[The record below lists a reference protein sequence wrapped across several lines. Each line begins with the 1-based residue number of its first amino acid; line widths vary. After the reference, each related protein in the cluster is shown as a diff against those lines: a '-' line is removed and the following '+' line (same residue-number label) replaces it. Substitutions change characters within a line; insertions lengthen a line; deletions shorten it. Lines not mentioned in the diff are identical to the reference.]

1 MKIQS
6 SEQGVVL
13 VITLIMLSVVTV
25 MAVLFLSVSRRER
38 ASVTVTTDHITA
50 KAMTESGFAH
60 AQANIVSRMLTTSNK
75 FNYDFTVSTNFLNIN
90 KDGLDVFNPNLD
102 NFENFNSTNVGYR
115 YAYNGRPLNEK
126 HQAINIGNLQF
137 DPRPPVYIQTN
148 SNPRYPL
155 DFRFFLNFNRN
166 IEEYQR
172 DGQVHRV
179 PYFDRSGLL
188 YERGNNR
195 APLKVPNNKQ
205 ARLKT
210 HMVGDPQWI
219 GVLEYPNQPHSP
231 TNRFIGRFAYLILP
245 EGKSLDLNAIHNH
258 TQNSHKIDFL
268 RNQGVGPWEM
278 NLAAFL
284 SDLNFNQWSN
294 YIYISPTN
302 VTSSQMLNNSPFND
316 AYSLLRY
323 RMNYLNDL
331 PDLRNTLDN
340 LRISV
345 NVPDFQDDNIDFFAD
360 GPYLNKQSWL
370 TNEFGLEQDNL
381 NKKYWGGDL
390 WRAYYDMQELFDPS
404 KVSTEF
410 VWRLNQTGI
419 RQFGNYST
427 YDSYTFYRLLSQLGV
442 GSEADEQAETM
453 MLASSDGK
461 AQESK
466 VRKLNLNY
474 KFDQGSEQT
483 KIKEWEPRELFLNLA
498 DRLLQASV
506 DSNPPDSQ
514 YTNRL
519 GQLERIY
526 GKDHYTIGGTYQRNQ
541 DFANAAN
548 FSITNFG
555 IQIWPRVHPSQPQY
569 SAGIHQRL
577 QQAANIADIVTTN
590 HQRPRELA
598 HFATNTNGPMQK
610 FPLVFRPQFDV
621 RYAND
626 HLDTRVYIT
635 NFVEVTTDALSQ
647 LREDWRDLNVT
658 GDPDN
663 LNPDDNV
670 WGIPWVIAAKKG
682 LPNFNEFG
690 VLTAV
695 ELTRKLE
702 INKGRRNAPR
712 SFWRTN
718 QMLSLSVSNLF
729 GVELWNSYT
738 RAYPRSLNVRVDVQS
753 DFLMTNQFGTLLV
766 SNRYSSYPFLGAHPI
781 RSVPPN
787 QWRGEEF
794 QLPIFNNR
802 TMLQVTNRGGI
813 SPVPS
818 AIYTHRGRGRLIP
831 ISWQN
836 SSATNVLFP
845 DNGFPVHRIGLAMT
859 NRVRCLMTDPVTKR
873 VVDFVNLDFV
883 SGLDVQDLLN
893 KEPSGY
899 WIANRLGDT
908 NAPTEGVMKQLLV
921 SLGVEGESDWNSYV
935 GRGAGR
941 DREKAIDLFRAFLG
955 FRPFRLSHNDL
966 VDAYNHLRDPRKS
979 FRRQVPFSPSIRLM
993 KYETLQANDPLVHYT
1008 FEDLK
1013 DNQQLVSRVMMLKP
1027 GQKADNLH
1035 NLGSPGEPGRK
1046 NQRYRPWPSTLAEA
1060 ANQYNIAHKDPLIRR
1075 SDDWQFPTNKFPNI
1089 GWLGRVHRGTPWQTI
1104 YLKGYVGSYEGG
1116 QGGNERLRLLT
1127 VQDLPDPNPTLPMP
1141 YDGRSYSFQTL
1152 AVDVDPLTDE
1162 VVDTL
1167 ALDSAVDGNKQ
1178 NILNLAR
1185 TNWFRWAGSSGTHPT
1200 NDWKILELFTTS
1212 LNDNASKG
1220 LLSVNQ
1226 AGLAAWSAVFSGVTV
1241 QTNMPLDSILM
1252 RDIRMPKG
1260 LKPAV
1265 YNALVIEP
1273 AGRAGMPGYD
1283 LANPDSDN
1291 WQLAQ
1296 IVNGANGINATR
1308 SRFPG
1313 GRFRY
1318 LGDVLATPALTVQ
1331 SPFLDWTNSTVYR
1344 LGLDDFAVERIPQQ
1358 VLSLLKADEPRVTIY
1373 SYGQS
1378 LRPAEGSLRTD
1389 PDPIRLL
1396 NLCTNYQITGEFAA
1410 KRVVRFDGSL
1420 TNLNAVVESE
1430 IIIPAD

>member
-6 SEQGVVL
+6 SKQGVVL

-60 AQANIVSRMLTTSNK
+60 AQANIVSRMLTASNK
-75 FNYDFTVSTNFLNIN
+75 FNYDFAVSTNFLNRN
-90 KDGLDVFNPNLD
+90 QDGLDLFTTDFDDFESFNP
-102 NFENFNSTNVGYR
+102 ENVGYH
-115 YAYNGRPLNEK
+115 YDYNEQALNEK

-148 SNPRYPL
+148 SNSKYPL

-166 IEEYQR
+166 IMEFSR
-172 DGQVHRV
+172 DGQVHQIPR
-179 PYFDRSGLL
+179 FDHSGLL
-188 YERGNNR
+188 PERGDNR
-195 APLKVPNNKQ
+195 APLKAPNNQ
-205 ARLKT
+205 AQLKT

-219 GVLEYPNQPHSP
+219 GVLEYPNHPHSP

-245 EGKSLDLNAIHNH
+245 EGKSLDLNALHNH
-258 TQNSHKIDFL
+258 TKNSIEREDFL
-268 RNQGVGPWEM
+268 RNQGIGPWEM

-284 SDLNFNQWSN
+284 SDLNFNEWGKNGGYN
-294 YIYISPTN
+294 YMEPTMEGEN
-302 VTSSQMLNNSPFND
+302 QGKSFLD
-316 AYSLLRY
+316 AFSLLRY
-323 RMNYLNDL
+323 RMNYPDDL
-331 PDLRNTLDN
+331 PNLENTLEN
-340 LRISV
+340 LGIDT
-345 NVPDFQDDNIDFFAD
+345 NVSDFQNGFQNDNVDFFAD
-360 GPYLNKQSWL
+360 GPYLNQRSWL
-370 TNEFGLEQDNL
+370 TNELGTKQQDTL
-381 NKKYWGGDL
+381 SKVYWGGDL
-390 WRAYYDMQELFDPS
+390 RRAYYDVQELFAENRPYD
-404 KVSTEF
+404 EF
-410 VWRLNQTGI
+410 VERLRQTGTW
-419 RQFGNYST
+419 QFGNYST

-442 GSEADEQAETM
+442 DSEAGEQAEM
-453 MLASSDGK
+453 MTLASSDGK
-461 AQESK
+461 VQENE

-474 KFDQGSEQT
+474 KFEYDRESGKT

-506 DSNPPDSQ
+506 SINPSDSQ
-514 YTNRL
+514 YTNHW

-526 GKDHYTIGGTYQRNQ
+526 GKDHFTIGDTYQTNQ
-541 DFANAAN
+541 NFANPVN
-548 FSITNFG
+548 FSITNIG
-555 IQIWPRVHPSQPQY
+555 IQVWPRVHPSRPQY

-577 QQAANIADIVTTN
+577 QQAANIADIVATTG
-590 HQRPRELA
+590 
-598 HFATNTNGPMQK
+598 TNSPMQK
-610 FPLVFRPQFDV
+610 SPLVFRPQFASFASGA
-621 RYAND
+621 RI
-626 HLDTRVYIT
+626 YIT
-635 NFVEVTTDALSQ
+635 NFVEVTNNALYQ
-647 LREDWRDLNVT
+647 IGNKLWRDLNILT
-658 GDPDN
+658 DRDKLG
-663 LNPDDNV
+663 PDDNV

-702 INKGRRNAPR
+702 INKGGINAHR

-738 RAYPRSLNVRVDVQS
+738 QAYLGSIDMRADVQS
-753 DFLMTNQFGTLLV
+753 DFLMTNQFGTILV
-766 SNRYSSYPFLGAHPI
+766 SNRYSNPNPFRNNNPMANI
-781 RSVPPN
+781 SSN
-787 QWRGEEF
+787 QWEGEEF
-794 QLPIFNNR
+794 QLPIFINR
-802 TMLQVTNRGGI
+802 TMLQVSNRWGT

-818 AIYTHRGRGRLIP
+818 AIYAHHGPGRLIP
-831 ISWQN
+831 ISRQYSN
-836 SSATNVLFP
+836 ATNVLFP
-845 DNGFPVHRIGLAMT
+845 DNGFPVHRIGLALT
-859 NRVRCLMTDPVTKR
+859 NRVRCLMIDPNTMR
-873 VVDFVNLDFV
+873 VVDFVNLDFA
-883 SGLDVQDLLN
+883 SGLDIQDLLN

-899 WIANRLGDT
+899 WITNRLGHT
-908 NAPTEGVMKQLLV
+908 NAPTEGVMKQMLV
-921 SLGVEGESDWNSYV
+921 SLGEEGESDWNSYV

-941 DREKAIDLFRAFLG
+941 DREEAIDLFRAFLG
-955 FRPFRLSHNDL
+955 FRPLYLSFNQL
-966 VDAYNHLRDPRKS
+966 ADAYNRLRDPRKS
-979 FRRQVPFSPSIRLM
+979 FRRQVPFSPSVRLV

-1013 DNQQLVSRVMMLKP
+1013 DNQQLASRVRVLKP
-1027 GQKADNLH
+1027 GQKADDLH
-1035 NLGSPGEPGRK
+1035 NLGSPGDPGRK

-1075 SDDWQFPTNKFPNI
+1075 SDDWQFPANKFPNI

-1104 YLKGYVGSYEGG
+1104 YLKGYVGSYERG
-1116 QGGNERLRLLT
+1116 QGGDERLRLLT

-1141 YDGRSYSFQTL
+1141 YDGRSYPFQTL
-1152 AVDVDPLTDE
+1152 AVEDPSIDN
-1162 VVDTL
+1162 VVDALT
-1167 ALDSAVDGNKQ
+1167 LDSAAAGNKQ

-1185 TNWFRWAGSSGTHPT
+1185 TNWFMWSGSSGTHPT
-1200 NDWKILELFTTS
+1200 NDWRILELFTTA

-1241 QTNMPLDSILM
+1241 QTNMHPNRVQM
-1252 RDIRMPKG
+1252 RDIQTPE
-1260 LKPAV
+1260 PAE
-1265 YNALVIEP
+1265 YGYLTIEP

-1283 LANPDSDN
+1283 LANPDSLDN

-1313 GRFRY
+1313 GRFRH
-1318 LGDVLATPALTVQ
+1318 LGDVLATPVLTVQ
-1331 SPFLDWTNSTVYR
+1331 SPFLNWTNSAVYR

-1378 LRPAEGSLRTD
+1378 LSPAEGSLRTD

-1410 KRVVRFDGSL
+1410 KRVIRFDGTL

-1430 IIIPAD
+1430 IVIPVD

>member
-1 MKIQS
+1 M
-6 SEQGVVL
+6 
-13 VITLIMLSVVTV
+13 ITLIMLSVVTV
-25 MAVLFLSVSRRER
+25 MAVLFLGVSRRER

-75 FNYDFTVSTNFLNIN
+75 LNYDFAVSTNFLNIN
-90 KDGLDVFNPNLD
+90 KNGLDVFNPNLD
-102 NFENFNSTNVGYR
+102 DFENFNPENVGYR
-115 YAYNGRPLNEK
+115 YNNGHPLDERD
-126 HQAINIGNLQF
+126 QAINIGNLQF

-148 SNPRYPL
+148 SNSKYPL

-166 IEEYQR
+166 IEEYRQN
-172 DGQVHRV
+172 GQVHRI
-179 PYFDRSGLL
+179 PRFDRSGLFP
-188 YERGNNR
+188 EQGDNR
-195 APLKVPNNKQ
+195 ALLKAPNNKQ

-258 TQNSHKIDFL
+258 TQNSNKIDFL

-284 SDLNFNQWSN
+284 SDLNFNKWGEDRGYN
-294 YIYISPTN
+294 YVEPGMGVKN
-302 VTSSQMLNNSPFND
+302 VRNKGRSFDD
-316 AYSLLRY
+316 AFSLLRH
-323 RMNYLNDL
+323 RMNGASPSSLVD
-331 PDLRNTLDN
+331 TLSSLGIDTN
-340 LRISV
+340 S
-345 NVPDFQDDNIDFFAD
+345 PPFQNSLEDDNVDFFAD
-360 GPYLNKQSWL
+360 GPYLKEQSWL
-370 TNEFGLEQDNL
+370 ATDEDKLY
-381 NKKYWGGDL
+381 KTYWGGDL
-390 WRAYYDMQELFDPS
+390 RRAYYDVQELFVRNHPDDQ
-404 KVSTEF
+404 F
-410 VWRLNQTGI
+410 VNRLRQTGTWGA
-419 RQFGNYST
+419 GNYST

-442 GSEADEQAETM
+442 DSEADEQAETM
-453 MLASSDGK
+453 MLTSSNGK
-461 AQESK
+461 AQEGK
-466 VRKLNLNY
+466 VPKLNLNY
-474 KFDQGSEQT
+474 KFEYDPESRQT

-514 YTNRL
+514 YTNHL

-541 DFANAAN
+541 DFTNSAN

-555 IQIWPRVHPSQPQY
+555 IQIWPRAHPNQPQY

-577 QQAANIADIVTTN
+577 QQAANIADVVT
-590 HQRPRELA
+590 HQNQFRPSAR
-598 HFATNTNGPMQK
+598 FATTESNK

-621 RYAND
+621 RDTINPR
-626 HLDTRVYIT
+626 DTRIYIT
-635 NFVEVTTDALSQ
+635 NFVEVTTDALPQ
-647 LREDWRDLNVT
+647 LNKDWWDLNIPT
-658 GDPDN
+658 NHHELSRD
-663 LNPDDNV
+663 PDDNV

-702 INKGRRNAPR
+702 INKGSQNAPR

-729 GVELWNSYT
+729 GVELWNSYAQ
-738 RAYPRSLNVRVDVQS
+738 AYQGSLDVRVDVQS
-753 DFLMTNQFGTLLV
+753 DFLMTNQFETLLV
-766 SNRYSSYPFLGAHPI
+766 SNRYNNPFYPFPGTQPI
-781 RSVPPN
+781 LSIRPSKR
-787 QWRGEEF
+787 WAGEEF
-794 QLPIFNNR
+794 QLPIFTNR
-802 TMLQVTNRGGI
+802 TMLQVANRGVMI
-813 SPVPS
+813 PVPS
-818 AIYTHRGRGRLIP
+818 AIYDRRGLGRLIP

-836 SSATNVLFP
+836 SNATNVLFP
-845 DNGFPVHRIGLAMT
+845 DNDFPVPRLGLAMT

-883 SGLDVQDLLN
+883 SGLDVQDLLD

-899 WIANRLGDT
+899 WIANRLGHT
-908 NAPTEGVMKQLLV
+908 NAPTKGVMKQILV
-921 SLGVEGESDWNSYV
+921 SLGEVEESDWNSYV

-941 DREKAIDLFRAFLG
+941 DREEAIDLFRAFLG
-955 FRPFRLSHNDL
+955 FRPLYLSFNEL
-966 VDAYNHLRDPRKS
+966 ADAYNRLRDPSKS

-1013 DNQQLVSRVMMLKP
+1013 DNQQLVSRLRILKP
-1027 GQKADNLH
+1027 GQRADDLH
-1035 NLGSPGEPGRK
+1035 NLGSLGEPGRK

-1060 ANQYNIAHKDPLIRR
+1060 ANQYDIAHKDPLIRR

-1116 QGGNERLRLLT
+1116 QGGDNKLRLLT
-1127 VQDLPDPNPTLPMP
+1127 VEDLPDPNPTLPMP
-1141 YDGRSYSFQTL
+1141 YDGRSYPFQTL
-1152 AVDVDPLTDE
+1152 AVDPSIDNVGDALT
-1162 VVDTL
+1162 
-1167 ALDSAVDGNKQ
+1167 LDSATAGNKQ

-1185 TNWFRWAGSSGTHPT
+1185 TNWFKWSGSSGTHPT
-1200 NDWKILELFTTS
+1200 NDWKILEFFTTS

-1241 QTNMPLDSILM
+1241 QTNMPLDLVQI
-1252 RDIRMPKG
+1252 RDIQTPKG
-1260 LKPAV
+1260 LKPAK
-1265 YNALVIEP
+1265 YTALTIEP

-1313 GRFRY
+1313 GRFRH

-1331 SPFLDWTNSTVYR
+1331 SPFLDWTDSTVYQ

-1389 PDPIRLL
+1389 PNPIRLL

-1430 IIIPAD
+1430 IVIPAD

>member
-25 MAVLFLSVSRRER
+25 MAVLFLGVSRRER
-38 ASVTVTTDHITA
+38 ASVSVTTDHITA

-60 AQANIVSRMLTTSNK
+60 AQANIVSRMLTASNK
-75 FNYDFTVSTNFLNIN
+75 LNYDFAVSTNFLNIN
-90 KDGLDVFNPNLD
+90 KDGLDVFDPNLD
-102 NFENFNSTNVGYR
+102 DFENFNPENVGYHDD
-115 YAYNGRPLNEK
+115 NGRFLDKRN
-126 HQAINIGNLQF
+126 QAINIGNLQF

-148 SNPRYPL
+148 NNSRYRL

-166 IEEYQR
+166 IEEYQEN
-172 DGQVHRV
+172 GQIHRI
-179 PYFDRSGLL
+179 PRFDRSGLFP
-188 YERGNNR
+188 ERGDKRVLLR
-195 APLKVPNNKQ
+195 A
-205 ARLKT
+205 RT
-210 HMVGDPQWI
+210 RMVGDPQWI

-245 EGKSLDLNAIHNH
+245 EGKSLDLNAIHN
-258 TQNSHKIDFL
+258 QIKKPAAINGDYFV

-284 SDLNFNQWSN
+284 GDLNFNEWGGNGGYN
-294 YIYISPTN
+294 YVKPTMAN
-302 VTSSQMLNNSPFND
+302 GNEGTAFSD
-316 AYSLLRY
+316 AFSLLQH
-323 RMNYLNDL
+323 RMNGEL
-331 PDLRNTLDN
+331 PSVLEDTLSSLGIDVNPPLSNLLGSDN
-340 LRISV
+340 V
-345 NVPDFQDDNIDFFAD
+345 DFFAD
-360 GPYLNKQSWL
+360 GPYLEEQSWL
-370 TNEFGLEQDNL
+370 TTDEDEL
-381 NKKYWGGDL
+381 NKTYWGGDL
-390 WRAYYDMQELFDPS
+390 RRAYYDVQELFAENRSYDD
-404 KVSTEF
+404 F
-410 VWRLNQTGI
+410 VDRLRGTGTWRL
-419 RQFGNYST
+419 GNYST

-442 GSEADEQAETM
+442 DSEADEQVETM
-453 MLASSDGK
+453 MLDSDGK
-461 AQESK
+461 VQEGK
-466 VRKLNLNY
+466 VRKLSLNY
-474 KFDQGSEQT
+474 KFERGSGQT
-483 KIKEWEPRELFLNLA
+483 KIEEWEPRELFLNLA

-506 DSNPPDSQ
+506 NIVPSDSQ
-514 YTNRL
+514 YTNHL
-519 GQLERIY
+519 GQLERIH
-526 GKDHYTIGGTYQRNQ
+526 GKDHFTIGDTYQTNRN
-541 DFANAAN
+541 FTNFVN
-548 FSITNFG
+548 FSITNIG
-555 IQIWPRVHPSQPQY
+555 IQIWPRVHPDQPQY

-577 QQAANIADIVTTN
+577 QQAANIADIVT
-590 HQRPRELA
+590 HQNQFRPSAR
-598 HFATNTNGPMQK
+598 FATMESNK
-610 FPLVFRPQFDV
+610 FPLVFRPQF
-621 RYAND
+621 ASGP
-626 HLDTRVYIT
+626 RVYIT
-635 NFVEVTTDALSQ
+635 NFVEVTNDALNQ
-647 LREDWRDLNVT
+647 ICLRPWRDLNIPQDQY
-658 GDPDN
+658 G

-670 WGIPWVIAAKKG
+670 WGIPWIIAAKKG

-702 INKGRRNAPR
+702 INKGSPNALR

-738 RAYPRSLNVRVDVQS
+738 QAYSRSLDVRVDVQS

-766 SNRYSSYPFLGAHPI
+766 SNRYNNLFNPLCGVQPI
-781 RSVPPN
+781 LNFSPN
-787 QWRGEEF
+787 QWSGEEF
-794 QLPIFNNR
+794 QLPIFTNR
-802 TMLQVTNRGGI
+802 TMLQVANRGGI

-818 AIYTHRGRGRLIP
+818 AIYAHHGHHGRGQLIP
-831 ISWQN
+831 ISRQYSN
-836 SSATNVLFP
+836 ATNVLFP
-845 DNGFPVHRIGLAMT
+845 DRGFPVHRIGLAMT
-859 NRVRCLMTDPVTKR
+859 NRLRCLMTDPGTER

-883 SGLDVQDLLN
+883 SGLDVQDLLD

-899 WIANRLGDT
+899 WIANRLGHT
-908 NAPTEGVMKQLLV
+908 NAPTEGVMKQMLV
-921 SLGVEGESDWNSYV
+921 SLGEEGEPNWNSYV

-941 DREKAIDLFRAFLG
+941 DREEAIDLFRAFLG
-955 FRPFRLSHNDL
+955 FRPLSLSFNEL
-966 VDAYNHLRDPRKS
+966 ADAYNRLRDPRKS
-979 FRRQVPFSPSIRLM
+979 FRRQVPFSPSVRLV

-1013 DNQQLVSRVMMLKP
+1013 DNQQLVSKVRMLKP
-1027 GQKADNLH
+1027 GQAAVDLH
-1035 NLGSPGEPGRK
+1035 NLGSLGEPGRK

-1116 QGGNERLRLLT
+1116 QGGDNKLNLLT
-1127 VQDLPDPNPTLPMP
+1127 VQDLPDPNPTLLMP
-1141 YDGRSYSFQTL
+1141 YDGRSYPFQTL
-1152 AVDVDPLTDE
+1152 AADPSIDN
-1162 VVDTL
+1162 VVDAL
-1167 ALDSAVDGNKQ
+1167 ALDRAAAGNKQ

-1185 TNWFRWAGSSGTHPT
+1185 TNWFMWSGSSGTHPT
-1200 NDWKILELFTTS
+1200 NDWKILEFFTTS

-1241 QTNMPLDSILM
+1241 QTNMSPDSVRM
-1252 RDIRMPKG
+1252 RDIQTP
-1260 LKPAV
+1260 KPAK
-1265 YNALVIEP
+1265 YGPMTIQP

-1283 LANPDSDN
+1283 LANPVFGDN

-1313 GRFRY
+1313 GRFRH
-1318 LGDVLATPALTVQ
+1318 LGEVLATPALTVQ
-1331 SPFLDWTNSTVYR
+1331 SPFLNWTNSTVYR

-1410 KRVVRFDGSL
+1410 KRVIRFDGSL

-1430 IIIPAD
+1430 IVIPAD

>member
-6 SEQGVVL
+6 SEQGIVL

-25 MAVLFLSVSRRER
+25 MAVLFLGVSRRER

-50 KAMTESGFAH
+50 KTMTESGFAH
-60 AQANIVSRMLTTSNK
+60 AQANIVSRMLTTSNR
-75 FNYDFTVSTNFLNIN
+75 FNYDFAVSTNFLNIN
-90 KDGLDVFNPNLD
+90 QHGLDVFATNFD
-102 NFENFNSTNVGYR
+102 DFENFNPENVGYHYGDGDYLDER
-115 YAYNGRPLNEK
+115 D
-126 HQAINIGNLQF
+126 QAINIGNLQF

-148 SNPRYPL
+148 SNSRYRL

-166 IEEYQR
+166 IMEFRKNGE
-172 DGQVHRV
+172 VHRI
-179 PYFDRSGLL
+179 PRFDSSGLL
-188 YERGNNR
+188 HEQGNNR
-195 APLKVPNNKQ
+195 APLKVPNNNQ
-205 ARLKT
+205 AQLKT

-231 TNRFIGRFAYLILP
+231 TNRFVGRFAYLILP
-245 EGKSLDLNAIHNH
+245 EGKSLDLNTVHND
-258 TQNSHKIDFL
+258 TKNSSKTDFL
-268 RNQGVGPWEM
+268 RNQGVGPWEI

-284 SDLNFNQWSN
+284 SELNFNQWSN
-294 YIYISPTN
+294 YIYILPTDEK
-302 VTSSQMLNNSPFND
+302 VSRIQHNNYPFND

-323 RMNYLNDL
+323 RMNYPNDL
-331 PDLRNTLDN
+331 PNLRSTLDN
-340 LRISV
+340 LGISTTI
-345 NVPDFQDDNIDFFAD
+345 PGFHSDNIDFFAD
-360 GPYLNKQSWL
+360 GPYLEEQSWL
-370 TNEFGLEQDNL
+370 VTDGDNL
-381 NKKYWGGDL
+381 SETSYWGGDL
-390 WRAYYDMQELFDPS
+390 RRAYYDVQELFDPA
-404 KVSTEF
+404 KVSTNF
-410 VWRLNQTGI
+410 VRRLNQTGI
-419 RQFGNYST
+419 RQLGNYST

-442 GSEADEQAETM
+442 DSEADEQAETM
-453 MLASSDGK
+453 MPASSDGK
-461 AQESK
+461 VQENK
-466 VRKLNLNY
+466 VRKLDLNY
-474 KFDQGSEQT
+474 KFKYENGQT

-514 YTNRL
+514 YTNHL

-541 DFANAAN
+541 DFTNSAN

-555 IQIWPRVHPSQPQY
+555 IQIWPRVHPNQPQY
-569 SAGIHQRL
+569 SAAIHQRL
-577 QQAANIADIVTTN
+577 QQAANIADIVT
-590 HQRPRELA
+590 HQNQFRPPSS
-598 HFATNTNGPMQK
+598 FATTESNK
-610 FPLVFRPQFDV
+610 FPLVFRPQF
-621 RYAND
+621 ASGP
-626 HLDTRVYIT
+626 RVYIT
-635 NFVEVTTDALSQ
+635 NFVEVTNDALNQ
-647 LREDWRDLNVT
+647 ICLQPWRDLNV
-658 GDPDN
+658 PANRYN

-702 INKGRRNAPR
+702 INKGSPNASR

-738 RAYPRSLNVRVDVQS
+738 QAYSENLHVRADVQS

-766 SNRYSSYPFLGAHPI
+766 SNRYNNLFNSLCGTQPI
-781 RSVPPN
+781 LNLSPN
-787 QWRGEEF
+787 QWSGEEF
-794 QLPIFNNR
+794 QLPIFANR

-818 AIYTHRGRGRLIP
+818 AIYDHRRLGRLIP
-831 ISWQN
+831 ISRQHSN
-836 SSATNVLFP
+836 ATNVLFP

-883 SGLDVQDLLN
+883 SGLDVQDLLD

-908 NAPTEGVMKQLLV
+908 NAPTEGAMKQILV
-921 SLGVEGESDWNSYV
+921 SLGEEEESDWNSYV

-941 DREKAIDLFRAFLG
+941 DREEAIDLFRAFLG
-955 FRPFRLSHNDL
+955 FRPLYLLSFNQRA
-966 VDAYNHLRDPRKS
+966 DAYNRLRDPRKS
-979 FRRQVPFSPSIRLM
+979 FRRQVPLSPSVRLV

-1013 DNQQLVSRVMMLKP
+1013 DNQQLVSMVRVLKP
-1027 GQKADNLH
+1027 GQMADDLH
-1035 NLGSPGEPGRK
+1035 NLGSPSEPGRK

-1116 QGGNERLRLLT
+1116 QGGDNKLKLLT
-1127 VQDLPDPNPTLPMP
+1127 VQDLPDPNPTLLMP
-1141 YDGRSYSFQTL
+1141 YDGRSYPFQTL
-1152 AVDVDPLTDE
+1152 AVYPSTGE

-1167 ALDSAVDGNKQ
+1167 MLDRAVAGNKQ

-1185 TNWFRWAGSSGTHPT
+1185 TNWFKWAGSSGTHPT
-1200 NDWKILELFTTS
+1200 NDWKILEFFTTS

-1241 QTNMPLDSILM
+1241 QTNMPPNSVRI
-1252 RDIRMPKG
+1252 RDIQTPKG
-1260 LKPAV
+1260 PKPAE
-1265 YNALVIEP
+1265 YEALTIQP

-1283 LANPDSDN
+1283 LANPGSGDN

-1296 IVNGANGINATR
+1296 IVNGTNGINATR

-1313 GRFRY
+1313 GRFRH
-1318 LGDVLATPALTVQ
+1318 LGEVLATPALTVQ
-1331 SPFLDWTNSTVYR
+1331 SPFLDWTDSTVYQ

-1389 PDPIRLL
+1389 PNPIRLL

-1430 IIIPAD
+1430 IVIPVD

>member
-25 MAVLFLSVSRRER
+25 MAVLFLGVSRRER

-75 FNYDFTVSTNFLNIN
+75 FNYDFAVSTNFLKTN
-90 KDGLDVFNPNLD
+90 KDGLDVFATYFD
-102 NFENFNSTNVGYR
+102 DFENFNPTNVGYH
-115 YAYNGRPLNEK
+115 YASNGWPLNEK

-148 SNPRYPL
+148 SNSKYPL

-166 IEEYQR
+166 IEEYR
-172 DGQVHRV
+172 KNGQVHRV
-179 PYFDRSGLL
+179 PHFDRSGLL

-195 APLKVPNNKQ
+195 APLKTPNNNQ

-245 EGKSLDLNAIHNH
+245 EGKSLDLNAIHND
-258 TQNSHKIDFL
+258 TQNQNRSKTDFL

-302 VTSSQMLNNSPFND
+302 ATSSRMLNNSPFND
-316 AYSLLRY
+316 AYSLLHY
-323 RMNYLNDL
+323 RMNGKLPPGLDDTLLSLGIDANSPFENSFQND
-331 PDLRNTLDN
+331 
-340 LRISV
+340 
-345 NVPDFQDDNIDFFAD
+345 NVDFFAD
-360 GPYLNKQSWL
+360 GPYLEEQSWL
-370 TNEFGLEQDNL
+370 PTDEDNL
-381 NKKYWGGDL
+381 SKTYWGGDL
-390 WRAYYDMQELFDPS
+390 RRAYYDVQELFAENHPDDP
-404 KVSTEF
+404 F
-410 VWRLNQTGI
+410 VNRLRQTGTW
-419 RQFGNYST
+419 RSGNYST

-442 GSEADEQAETM
+442 DSEADEQAEMM
-453 MLASSDGK
+453 MLTSSNKK

-466 VRKLNLNY
+466 VSKLNLNY
-474 KFDQGSEQT
+474 KFEYDPEREQT
-483 KIKEWEPRELFLNLA
+483 EIKEWEPRELFLNLA
-498 DRLLQASV
+498 DRLLQASL
-506 DSNPPDSQ
+506 DSNPPDFQ
-514 YTNRL
+514 YTNHL

-526 GKDHYTIGGTYQRNQ
+526 GRDHYTIGGTYQRNQ
-541 DFANAAN
+541 DFMNQDFINSAN

-555 IQIWPRVHPSQPQY
+555 IQIWPRVHPNQPQY

-577 QQAANIADIVTTN
+577 QQAANIADIVATN
-590 HQRPRELA
+590 RSLPT
-598 HFATNTNGPMQK
+598 HFATNTNGPRQK

-621 RYAND
+621 R
-626 HLDTRVYIT
+626 DTKIYIT
-635 NFVEVTTDALSQ
+635 NFVEVTTDALPR
-647 LREDWRDLNVT
+647 LDGDWWDLNIST
-658 GDPDN
+658 NHHKLKPN
-663 LNPDDNV
+663 DNV

-702 INKGRRNAPR
+702 INKGRANASR

-738 RAYPRSLNVRVDVQS
+738 QAYSRPLDVRVDVQS
-753 DFLMTNQFGTLLV
+753 DFLMTNQFGTSLV
-766 SNRYSSYPFLGAHPI
+766 SNRYNNPFFPFPGTRPI
-781 RSVPPN
+781 RNIQPN
-787 QWRGEEF
+787 QWKGGEF
-794 QLPIFNNR
+794 QLPILTNR
-802 TMLQVTNRGGI
+802 TMLQVANRGGRI
-813 SPVPS
+813 PVPS
-818 AIYTHRGRGRLIP
+818 AIYSHRGAGQLIP
-831 ISWQN
+831 VLRQYSN
-836 SSATNVLFP
+836 ATNVLFP
-845 DNGFPVHRIGLAMT
+845 DNGFPVHRIGLAMK
-859 NRVRCLMTDPVTKR
+859 NRVRCLMTDPITRR

-883 SGLDVQDLLN
+883 SGLDLQDLLN
-893 KEPSGY
+893 NEPSGY
-899 WIANRLGDT
+899 WIANRLGHT
-908 NAPTEGVMKQLLV
+908 NAPTKGVMKQILV
-921 SLGVEGESDWNSYV
+921 SLGEVEEPDWNSYV
-935 GRGAGR
+935 GKGAGR

-955 FRPFRLSHNDL
+955 FRPLYLSSNQL
-966 VDAYNHLRDPRKS
+966 TDAYNRLRDPPKS

-1013 DNQQLVSRVMMLKP
+1013 DNQQLVSKVRLLKP
-1027 GQKADNLH
+1027 GQRADDLH
-1035 NLGSPGEPGRK
+1035 NLGSPADPGRK
-1046 NQRYRPWPSTLAEA
+1046 NQRYRPWPSTLAKA

-1104 YLKGYVGSYEGG
+1104 YLKGYVGGG
-1116 QGGNERLRLLT
+1116 QGGDNKLRLLT
-1127 VQDLPDPNPTLPMP
+1127 VEDLPDPNPKLLMP
-1141 YDGRSYSFQTL
+1141 YDARSYPFQTL
-1152 AVDVDPLTDE
+1152 AVDPDPLTDE
-1162 VVDTL
+1162 VEDTL
-1167 ALDSAVDGNKQ
+1167 ALDGAVAGNKQ

-1185 TNWFRWAGSSGTHPT
+1185 TNWFKWSGSSGTHPT
-1200 NDWKILELFTTS
+1200 NDWKILEFFTTS

-1241 QTNMPLDSILM
+1241 QTNMHPDWVRM
-1252 RDIRMPKG
+1252 RDIQRP
-1260 LKPAV
+1260 KPAE
-1265 YNALVIEP
+1265 YSALTIQP

-1283 LANPDSDN
+1283 LANPVPGDN
-1291 WQLAQ
+1291 CQLAQ

-1313 GRFRY
+1313 GRFRH

-1331 SPFLDWTNSTVYR
+1331 SPFLDWTNSTVYQQ
-1344 LGLDDFAVERIPQQ
+1344 GLDDFAVERIPQQ

-1389 PDPIRLL
+1389 PNPIRLL

-1430 IIIPAD
+1430 IVIPAD

>member
-6 SEQGVVL
+6 SERGVVL

-25 MAVLFLSVSRRER
+25 MAVLFLGVSRRER

-75 FNYDFTVSTNFLNIN
+75 FNYDFAVSTNFLNRN
-90 KDGLDVFNPNLD
+90 QNGLDVFDTNFD
-102 NFENFNSTNVGYR
+102 DFENFNPENVGYR
-115 YAYNGRPLNEK
+115 YNDGRPLDGRD
-126 HQAINIGNLQF
+126 QAINIGNLQF
-137 DPRPPVYIQTN
+137 DPRPPVYIQAN
-148 SNPRYPL
+148 SNSRYRL

-166 IEEYQR
+166 IEEYQENGR
-172 DGQVHRV
+172 IHRV
-179 PYFDRSGLL
+179 PRFDRSGLL
-188 YERGNNR
+188 HEQGNNR
-195 APLKVPNNKQ
+195 EILKAPNNNQ
-205 ARLKT
+205 AGLKT
-210 HMVGDPQWI
+210 HMVGDPHWI

-245 EGKSLDLNAIHNH
+245 EGKSLDLNAIHND
-258 TQNSHKIDFL
+258 TENLWKTDTDFL

-294 YIYISPTN
+294 YIYISPTEA
-302 VTSSQMLNNSPFND
+302 TSSQMLNNSPFND

-323 RMNYLNDL
+323 RMNYPNDL
-331 PDLRNTLDN
+331 PYLRSTLEN
-340 LRISV
+340 LGINA
-345 NVPDFQDDNIDFFAD
+345 NVLNLQNDNIDFFAD
-360 GPYLNKQSWL
+360 GPYLEEQSWL
-370 TNEFGLEQDNL
+370 INNDNDSL
-381 NKKYWGGDL
+381 NSLYWGGDL
-390 WRAYYDMQELFDPS
+390 RRAYYDVQELFAEGRPYSD
-404 KVSTEF
+404 F
-410 VWRLNQTGI
+410 VQRLRQTGT
-419 RQFGNYST
+419 RGPRNYST

-442 GSEADEQAETM
+442 DSEADEQTETM
-453 MLASSDGK
+453 MLASSDGD
-461 AQESK
+461 AQEGK

-474 KFDQGSEQT
+474 KFDQGNGQT

-506 DSNPPDSQ
+506 DSSPPDSQ
-514 YTNRL
+514 YTNHL
-519 GQLERIY
+519 EQLERIY

-541 DFANAAN
+541 DFTDSAN

-555 IQIWPRVHPSQPQY
+555 IQIWPRVHPNQPQY

-577 QQAANIADIVTTN
+577 QQAANIADIVT
-590 HQRPRELA
+590 HQNQSRPSA
-598 HFATNTNGPMQK
+598 HFATTESNK

-621 RYAND
+621 RDTINPR
-626 HLDTRVYIT
+626 DTRIYIT

-647 LREDWRDLNVT
+647 LDGNWWDLNIPKERGQLET
-658 GDPDN
+658 
-663 LNPDDNV
+663 DDNV

-702 INKGRRNAPR
+702 INKGRPNAPR

-729 GVELWNSYT
+729 GVELWNSYAQSYSSSIDV
-738 RAYPRSLNVRVDVQS
+738 RADVQS
-753 DFLMTNQFGTLLV
+753 NFLMTNQFGTLLV
-766 SNRYSSYPFLGAHPI
+766 SNRYNDPFYPFPGTQPI
-781 RSVPPN
+781 RSIQPRK
-787 QWRGEEF
+787 WAGEEF
-794 QLPIFNNR
+794 QLPIFTNR
-802 TMLQVTNRGGI
+802 AMLQVANRGVRI
-813 SPVPS
+813 PVPS
-818 AIYTHRGRGRLIP
+818 AIYSHRGHGQLIP
-831 ISWQN
+831 ILRQYSN
-836 SSATNVLFP
+836 ATNVLFP
-845 DNGFPVHRIGLAMT
+845 DNGFPVHRIGLSMT
-859 NRVRCLMTDPVTKR
+859 NRVRCLMTDPATKR

-883 SGLDVQDLLN
+883 SGLDMQDLLN

-899 WIANRLGDT
+899 WITNRLGYT
-908 NAPTEGVMKQLLV
+908 NAPTEGVMKQILV
-921 SLGVEGESDWNSYV
+921 SLGVVEESDWNSYL

-941 DREKAIDLFRAFLG
+941 DREEAIDLFRAFLG
-955 FRPFRLSHNDL
+955 FQPLRLSRNEL
-966 VDAYNHLRDPRKS
+966 TDAYNRLRDPRKS
-979 FRRQVPFSPSIRLM
+979 FRRQVPFSPSVRLV

-1013 DNQQLVSRVMMLKP
+1013 DNQQLVSRVRMLKP
-1027 GQKADNLH
+1027 GQRVDDLH

-1060 ANQYNIAHKDPLIRR
+1060 ASQYNIAHKDPLIRR

-1116 QGGNERLRLLT
+1116 QGGDNKLKLLT
-1127 VQDLPDPNPTLPMP
+1127 VQDLPDPNPKLLMP
-1141 YDGRSYSFQTL
+1141 YDGRSYPFQTL
-1152 AVDVDPLTDE
+1152 AVDPLTDE
-1162 VVDTL
+1162 VVDAL
-1167 ALDSAVDGNKQ
+1167 ALDSAVAGNKQ

-1185 TNWFRWAGSSGTHPT
+1185 TNWFMWSGSSGTHPT
-1200 NDWKILELFTTS
+1200 NDWKILEIFTTS

-1241 QTNMPLDSILM
+1241 QTNMPPNSVRM
-1252 RDIRMPKG
+1252 RDIQTPKG
-1260 LKPAV
+1260 PKPAK
-1265 YNALVIEP
+1265 YNPLTIEP
-1273 AGRAGMPGYD
+1273 AGQAGMPGYD
-1283 LANPDSDN
+1283 LANPDSGDN

-1313 GRFRY
+1313 GRFRH

-1331 SPFLDWTNSTVYR
+1331 SPFLNWTNSTVYR

-1420 TNLNAVVESE
+1420 TNLSAVVESE

>member
-75 FNYDFTVSTNFLNIN
+75 FNYDFTVSTNFLNRN
-90 KDGLDVFNPNLD
+90 QNGLDVFATNFD
-102 NFENFNSTNVGYR
+102 DFENFNPENVGYR
-115 YAYNGRPLNEK
+115 YNNGDRLGERD
-126 HQAINIGNLQF
+126 QAINIGNLQF

-148 SNPRYPL
+148 SNSKHPL

-166 IEEYQR
+166 IEEYR
-172 DGQVHRV
+172 KDGQVHRV

-195 APLKVPNNKQ
+195 ATLKVPNNNQ

-245 EGKSLDLNAIHNH
+245 EGKSLDLNAIHND
-258 TQNSHKIDFL
+258 TKNRWKTDFL

-302 VTSSQMLNNSPFND
+302 ATSSRMLDNSPFND
-316 AYSLLRY
+316 AYSLLLY
-323 RMNYLNDL
+323 RVNYPNDL
-331 PDLRNTLDN
+331 PNLNNTLEN
-340 LRISV
+340 LGISV
-345 NVPDFQDDNIDFFAD
+345 DVSAFQNDNIDFFAD
-360 GPYLNKQSWL
+360 GPYLEEQSWL
-370 TNEFGLEQDNL
+370 ATDEDDLY
-381 NKKYWGGDL
+381 KKTYWGGDL
-390 WRAYYDMQELFDPS
+390 RQAYYDVQELFVKNHPDDQ
-404 KVSTEF
+404 F
-410 VWRLNQTGI
+410 VNRLRQTGTWGS
-419 RQFGNYST
+419 GNYST

-442 GSEADEQAETM
+442 DSEVDEQAETM

-461 AQESK
+461 AQEGK

-474 KFDQGSEQT
+474 KFEYDQESDQT

-498 DRLLQASV
+498 DRLLQASI

-514 YTNRL
+514 YTNHL

-526 GKDHYTIGGTYQRNQ
+526 GKDHFTIGDTYQTNQ
-541 DFANAAN
+541 NFANAAD

-577 QQAANIADIVTTN
+577 QQAANIADIVTPTN
-590 HQRPRELA
+590 HQSFA
-598 HFATNTNGPMQK
+598 HFATDTNGPMQK
-610 FPLVFRPQFDV
+610 FPLVFRPQF
-621 RYAND
+621 ASGP
-626 HLDTRVYIT
+626 RVYIT
-635 NFVEVTTDALSQ
+635 NFVEVTNDALNQ
-647 LREDWRDLNVT
+647 ICLQPWRDLNVT
-658 GDPDN
+658 DDRYN

-690 VLTAV
+690 VLTTV

-702 INKGRRNAPR
+702 INKGSSNAPR
-712 SFWRTN
+712 TFWRTN

-738 RAYPRSLNVRVDVQS
+738 QAYSENLHVRADIQS

-766 SNRYSSYPFLGAHPI
+766 SNRYNNLFNPFCGTLPI
-781 RSVPPN
+781 FNLSPN
-787 QWRGEEF
+787 QWSGEKF
-794 QLPIFNNR
+794 QLPIFTNR
-802 TMLQVTNRGGI
+802 TMLQVANRGGI
-813 SPVPS
+813 IPVPS
-818 AIYTHRGRGRLIP
+818 AIYDRRGLGRLIP

-836 SSATNVLFP
+836 SNATNVLFP
-845 DNGFPVHRIGLAMT
+845 DNDFPVHRIGLAMT

-899 WIANRLGDT
+899 WISNRLGYTT
-908 NAPTEGVMKQLLV
+908 NAPTEGVMKQILV
-921 SLGVEGESDWNSYV
+921 SLGEERESDWNSYV

-941 DREKAIDLFRAFLG
+941 DREEAIDLFRAFLG
-955 FRPFRLSHNDL
+955 FRPLRLSHNDL

-979 FRRQVPFSPSIRLM
+979 FRRQVPFSPSVRLV

-1013 DNQQLVSRVMMLKP
+1013 DNQQLVSRVRMLKP

-1035 NLGSPGEPGRK
+1035 NLGSPGDPGRK

-1104 YLKGYVGSYEGG
+1104 YLKGYVGGYEGG
-1116 QGGNERLRLLT
+1116 QGGDNKLKLLT
-1127 VQDLPDPNPTLPMP
+1127 MQDLPDPNPPLSMP
-1141 YDGRSYSFQTL
+1141 YDGRSYPFQTL
-1152 AVDVDPLTDE
+1152 AVYPSTDE
-1162 VVDTL
+1162 VVDVL
-1167 ALDSAVDGNKQ
+1167 ALDRAVAGNKQ

-1185 TNWFRWAGSSGTHPT
+1185 ANWFKWAGSSGTHPT
-1200 NDWKILELFTTS
+1200 NDWKILDLFTTS

-1241 QTNMPLDSILM
+1241 QTNMSPDSVRM

-1260 LKPAV
+1260 LKLAE

-1283 LANPDSDN
+1283 LANPDSGDN

-1296 IVNGANGINATR
+1296 IVNGTNGINATR
-1308 SRFPG
+1308 ARFPG
-1313 GRFRY
+1313 GRFRH
-1318 LGDVLATPALTVQ
+1318 LGEVLATPALTVQ
-1331 SPFLDWTNSTVYR
+1331 SPFLNWTNTIYR

-1410 KRVVRFDGSL
+1410 KRVIRFDGSL

-1430 IIIPAD
+1430 IVIPAD

>member
-25 MAVLFLSVSRRER
+25 MAVLFLGVSRRER

-75 FNYDFTVSTNFLNIN
+75 FNYDFAVSTNFLNTN
-90 KDGLDVFNPNLD
+90 EDGLDIFD
-102 NFENFNSTNVGYR
+102 TDFDDFENFNPTNVGYH
-115 YAYNGRPLNEK
+115 YDNGRPLSER
-126 HQAINIGNLQF
+126 HQAVNIGNLQF

-148 SNPRYPL
+148 SNSKYPL

-166 IEEYQR
+166 IKEYQEN
-172 DGQVHRV
+172 GQIHQIPR
-179 PYFDRSGLL
+179 FDRSGLL
-188 YERGNNR
+188 HEQGNNR
-195 APLKVPNNKQ
+195 AILKAPNNSQ

-210 HMVGDPQWI
+210 HMVGDPHWI
-219 GVLEYPNQPHSP
+219 GVLEYPNHPHSP

-245 EGKSLDLNAIHNH
+245 EGKSLDLNAIHNRIKKPDAI
-258 TQNSHKIDFL
+258 NGDYFV
-268 RNQGVGPWEM
+268 RNQGVGPWEI

-284 SDLNFNQWSN
+284 SDLNFNEWGGDNGYN
-294 YIYISPTN
+294 YMEPIMADRNEGMAFS
-302 VTSSQMLNNSPFND
+302 D
-316 AYSLLRY
+316 AFSLLRY
-323 RMNYLNDL
+323 RMNGEVPTRLNSTLSSLGIDVNL
-331 PDLRNTLDN
+331 PFQNFFQNDN
-340 LRISV
+340 V
-345 NVPDFQDDNIDFFAD
+345 DFFAD
-360 GPYLNKQSWL
+360 GPYLKEQSWL
-370 TNEFGLEQDNL
+370 INNDKDSL
-381 NKKYWGGDL
+381 NSVYWGGDL
-390 WRAYYDMQELFDPS
+390 RRAYYDVQELFAENRPY
-404 KVSTEF
+404 VGF
-410 VWRLNQTGI
+410 VDQLRQIGTWRP
-419 RQFGNYST
+419 GNYST

-442 GSEADEQAETM
+442 DSEADEQAETM
-453 MLASSDGK
+453 MLASSNGN
-461 AQESK
+461 AQEGK
-466 VRKLNLNY
+466 VCKLNLNY

-483 KIKEWEPRELFLNLA
+483 EIKEWEPRELFLNLA

-514 YTNRL
+514 YTNHL
-519 GQLERIY
+519 GQLERIH
-526 GKDHYTIGGTYQRNQ
+526 GKDHFTIGGTYQANLGGTYQANRN
-541 DFANAAN
+541 FTNSAN

-569 SAGIHQRL
+569 SAGVHQRL
-577 QQAANIADIVTTN
+577 QQAANIADIVATN
-590 HQRPRELA
+590 RSLPA
-598 HFATNTNGPMQK
+598 HFATDTNGPMQK
-610 FPLVFRPQFDV
+610 FPLVFRPQFASGP
-621 RYAND
+621 RI
-626 HLDTRVYIT
+626 YIT
-635 NFVEVTTDALSQ
+635 NFVEVTNDALGQIS
-647 LREDWRDLNVT
+647 RPWRDLNIVSNRYELK
-658 GDPDN
+658 PN
-663 LNPDDNV
+663 DNV

-702 INKGRRNAPR
+702 INKGSPNTPR

-738 RAYPRSLNVRVDVQS
+738 RAYPRSLDVRVGVQS
-753 DFLMTNQFGTLLV
+753 DFLMTNQFETLLV
-766 SNRYSSYPFLGAHPI
+766 SNRYSNPFDLINISPG
-781 RSVPPN
+781 
-787 QWRGEEF
+787 QWSGEEF
-794 QLPIFNNR
+794 QLPIFANR
-802 TMLQVTNRGGI
+802 TMLRVANRGVTI
-813 SPVPS
+813 PVPS
-818 AIYTHRGRGRLIP
+818 AIYDHRDRGQLIP
-831 ISWQN
+831 VLRQYSN
-836 SSATNVLFP
+836 ATNVLFP
-845 DNGFPVHRIGLAMT
+845 DNGFPVHRIGLSMT
-859 NRVRCLMTDPVTKR
+859 NRVRCLMTDPATKR

-883 SGLDVQDLLN
+883 SGLDLQDLLN
-893 KEPSGY
+893 KEPSDY
-899 WIANRLGDT
+899 WSTNRSGHT
-908 NAPTEGVMKQLLV
+908 NAPTEGVMKQILV
-921 SLGVEGESDWNSYV
+921 SLGEVEESDWNSYV

-941 DREKAIDLFRAFLG
+941 DREEAIDLFRAFLG
-955 FRPFRLSHNDL
+955 FRPLYHLSFNQRAEPT
-966 VDAYNHLRDPRKS
+966 DAYNRLRDPRKS
-979 FRRQVPFSPSIRLM
+979 SRRQVPFSPSVRLV
-993 KYETLQANDPLVHYT
+993 KYEALQANDPLVHYT

-1013 DNQQLVSRVMMLKP
+1013 DNQQLVSRVRMLKP
-1027 GQKADNLH
+1027 GQRADDLH
-1035 NLGSPGEPGRK
+1035 NLGSPEDPGRK

-1116 QGGNERLRLLT
+1116 QGGDNKLRLLT
-1127 VQDLPDPNPTLPMP
+1127 VEDLPNPNPTLLMP
-1141 YDGRSYSFQTL
+1141 YDGRSYPFQTL
-1152 AVDVDPLTDE
+1152 AVDPSPDE
-1162 VVDTL
+1162 VVDAL
-1167 ALDSAVDGNKQ
+1167 ALDRAVAGNKQ

-1185 TNWFRWAGSSGTHPT
+1185 TNWFMWSGSSSTHPT

-1241 QTNMPLDSILM
+1241 QTNMHPHRVRM
-1252 RDIRMPKG
+1252 RDIQT
-1260 LKPAV
+1260 LEPAK
-1265 YNALVIEP
+1265 YGSLTIEP

-1283 LANPDSDN
+1283 LANPNPDDN

-1313 GRFRY
+1313 GRFRH
-1318 LGDVLATPALTVQ
+1318 LGEVLATPALTVQ
-1331 SPFLDWTNSTVYR
+1331 SPFLNWTNSDVYK

-1396 NLCTNYQITGEFAA
+1396 NLCMNYQITGEFAA

-1430 IIIPAD
+1430 IVIPVD

>member
-25 MAVLFLSVSRRER
+25 MAVLFLGVSRRER
-38 ASVTVTTDHITA
+38 ASVSVTTDHITA

-60 AQANIVSRMLTTSNK
+60 AQANIVSRMLTASNK
-75 FNYDFTVSTNFLNIN
+75 FNYDFAVSTNFLNIN
-90 KDGLDVFNPNLD
+90 QNGRDVFAKD
-102 NFENFNSTNVGYR
+102 FDDFENFNPENVGYH
-115 YAYNGRPLNEK
+115 YADNGRPLNEK

-148 SNPRYPL
+148 GNSRYPL

-166 IEEYQR
+166 IGEYQEN
-172 DGQVHRV
+172 GQVHRI
-179 PYFDRSGLL
+179 PHFDRSGLL
-188 YERGNNR
+188 YERANNR
-195 APLKVPNNKQ
+195 ALLKAPDNNQ

-245 EGKSLDLNAIHNH
+245 EGKSLDLNAIHNRIKKP
-258 TQNSHKIDFL
+258 SAIDGDYFV

-284 SDLNFNQWSN
+284 SDLNFNKWGKDGGYN
-294 YIYISPTN
+294 YVKPMMTDRN
-302 VTSSQMLNNSPFND
+302 KGSSFDD
-316 AYSLLRY
+316 AFSLLRH
-323 RMNYLNDL
+323 RMNYPNDL
-331 PDLRNTLDN
+331 PNNLSNTLRNLGIN
-340 LRISV
+340 P
-345 NVPDFQDDNIDFFAD
+345 NVPGFHNDNIDFFAD
-360 GPYLNKQSWL
+360 GPYLQKHSWL
-370 TNEFGLEQDNL
+370 AIDEDKLD
-381 NKKYWGGDL
+381 KPYWGGDL
-390 WRAYYDMQELFDPS
+390 RRAYYDVQELFVRNHPDDQ
-404 KVSTEF
+404 F
-410 VWRLNQTGI
+410 VNRLRQTGT
-419 RQFGNYST
+419 RRSGNYST

-442 GSEADEQAETM
+442 DSEADEQAETM
-453 MLASSDGK
+453 MLTSSNEK
-461 AQESK
+461 AQEGK

-474 KFDQGSEQT
+474 KFEYDPGSGQT

-506 DSNPPDSQ
+506 NIAPSDSQ
-514 YTNRL
+514 YTNHL

-526 GKDHYTIGGTYQRNQ
+526 GKDHFTIGGTYQTNRN
-541 DFANAAN
+541 FPNSAN

-577 QQAANIADIVTTN
+577 QQAANIADVVT
-590 HQRPRELA
+590 HQNQSRPPAR
-598 HFATNTNGPMQK
+598 FATTESSK
-610 FPLVFRPQFDV
+610 FPLVFRPQFV
-621 RYAND
+621 ARGP
-626 HLDTRVYIT
+626 RIYIT
-635 NFVEVTTDALSQ
+635 NFVEVTNNALSQ
-647 LREDWRDLNVT
+647 MSQLWRDLNIPT
-658 GDPDN
+658 NRYELKPN
-663 LNPDDNV
+663 DNV

-702 INKGRRNAPR
+702 INKGSQNAPR

-729 GVELWNSYT
+729 GVELWNSY
-738 RAYPRSLNVRVDVQS
+738 AQPYPRSLDVLVDVQS
-753 DFLMTNQFGTLLV
+753 NFLMTNQFGTLLV
-766 SNRYSSYPFLGAHPI
+766 SNLYSNSFNPFQ
-781 RSVPPN
+781 RKNFPPD
-787 QWRGEEF
+787 QWSGGEF
-794 QLPIFNNR
+794 QLPIFTNR
-802 TMLQVTNRGGI
+802 TMLQVANRGGTI
-813 SPVPS
+813 PVPS
-818 AIYTHRGRGRLIP
+818 AIYSHRDRGQLIP
-831 ISWQN
+831 VIRQYSN
-836 SSATNVLFP
+836 ATNVLFP

-859 NRVRCLMTDPVTKR
+859 NRVRCLMTDPITKR

-883 SGLDVQDLLN
+883 SGLDMQDLLN

-899 WIANRLGDT
+899 WIANRLGHT
-908 NAPTEGVMKQLLV
+908 NAPTEGVMKQMLV
-921 SLGVEGESDWNSYV
+921 SLGKEGESDWNSYV

-941 DREKAIDLFRAFLG
+941 DREEAIDLFRTFLG
-955 FRPFRLSHNDL
+955 FRPLYLSFNEL
-966 VDAYNHLRDPRKS
+966 ADAYSRLRDPRKS
-979 FRRQVPFSPSIRLM
+979 FRRQVPFSPSVRLV

-1013 DNQQLVSRVMMLKP
+1013 DNQQLVSRVRMLKP
-1027 GQKADNLH
+1027 GQRADDLH
-1035 NLGSPGEPGRK
+1035 NLGSLGEPGRK

-1116 QGGNERLRLLT
+1116 QGGDNKLKLLT
-1127 VQDLPDPNPTLPMP
+1127 MQDLPDPNPSLPMP
-1141 YDGRSYSFQTL
+1141 YDGRSYPFQTL
-1152 AVDVDPLTDE
+1152 AVDPSIDN

-1167 ALDSAVDGNKQ
+1167 TLDSATAGNKQ

-1185 TNWFRWAGSSGTHPT
+1185 TNWFKWSGSSGTHPT
-1200 NDWKILELFTTS
+1200 NDWKILEFFTTS

-1241 QTNMPLDSILM
+1241 QTNMSPDSVQM
-1252 RDIRMPKG
+1252 RDIETPKG
-1260 LKPAV
+1260 LKPAK
-1265 YNALVIEP
+1265 YTALTIEP

-1296 IVNGANGINATR
+1296 IVNGTNGINATR
-1308 SRFPG
+1308 ARFPG
-1313 GRFRY
+1313 GRFRH
-1318 LGDVLATPALTVQ
+1318 LGEVLATPALTVQ
-1331 SPFLDWTNSTVYR
+1331 SPYLNWTNSIVYQ

-1389 PDPIRLL
+1389 PNPIRLL

-1410 KRVVRFDGSL
+1410 KRVIRFDGSL

>member
-1 MKIQS
+1 MKIQP

-38 ASVTVTTDHITA
+38 ASVAVTTDHITA

-60 AQANIVSRMLTTSNK
+60 AQANIVSRMLTASNK
-75 FNYDFTVSTNFLNIN
+75 FNYDFAVSTNFLNIN
-90 KDGLDVFNPNLD
+90 KNGLDVFNSNLD
-102 NFENFNSTNVGYR
+102 DFENFNPTNVGYH
-115 YAYNGRPLNEK
+115 YDNGHPLNEK

-137 DPRPPVYIQTN
+137 DPRPPIYIQTN
-148 SNPRYPL
+148 NNPRYSL

-166 IEEYQR
+166 IREYR
-172 DGQVHRV
+172 ENGQVRRV
-179 PYFDRSGLL
+179 PHFDHSGLL

-195 APLKVPNNKQ
+195 APLKVPNNNQ

-258 TQNSHKIDFL
+258 TQNSNKIDFL

-294 YIYISPTN
+294 YIYIPPTN
-302 VTSSQMLNNSPFND
+302 PANNQMPRNYAFND

-323 RMNYLNDL
+323 RMNYPNDL
-331 PDLRNTLDN
+331 PNLRNTLEN
-340 LRISV
+340 LGINA
-345 NVPDFQDDNIDFFAD
+345 NVPDFQNDNIDFFAD
-360 GPYLNKQSWL
+360 GPYLNEQSWL
-370 TNEFGLEQDNL
+370 PNELGLLHRERDNL
-381 NKKYWGGDL
+381 NKPYWGGDL
-390 WRAYYDMQELFDPS
+390 RRAYYDVQELFAKNRPYG
-404 KVSTEF
+404 EF
-410 VWRLNQTGI
+410 AWRLSQSGI

-442 GSEADEQAETM
+442 DSEADEQAETM
-453 MLASSDGK
+453 MLASSNGN

-474 KFDQGSEQT
+474 KFNQESGQT
-483 KIKEWEPRELFLNLA
+483 EIKEWEPRELFLNLA

-514 YTNRL
+514 YTNHL

-541 DFANAAN
+541 DFANSAN

-577 QQAANIADIVTTN
+577 QQAANIADIVT
-590 HQRPRELA
+590 HQNQFRLPAR
-598 HFATNTNGPMQK
+598 FATTESNK

-621 RYAND
+621 R
-626 HLDTRVYIT
+626 DTGIYIN
-635 NFVEVTTDALSQ
+635 NFVEVTNNALPQ
-647 LREDWRDLNVT
+647 LHGDWWDLNIST
-658 GDPDN
+658 NHTKLEPN
-663 LNPDDNV
+663 NNV

-690 VLTAV
+690 VLTTM

-702 INKGRRNAPR
+702 INKGRQNAPR

-738 RAYPRSLNVRVDVQS
+738 QAYPRSLNVRADVQS

-766 SNRYSSYPFLGAHPI
+766 SNLYSSYPFLGTQPMRTI
-781 RSVPPN
+781 QPN

-794 QLPIFNNR
+794 QLPIFTNR
-802 TMLQVTNRGGI
+802 TMLQVFNRGGTI
-813 SPVPS
+813 PVPS
-818 AIYTHRGRGRLIP
+818 AIYTHRDRGRLIP

-845 DNGFPVHRIGLAMT
+845 DNGFPVPRLGLAMT
-859 NRVRCLMTDPVTKR
+859 NRVRCLMTDPRTMR

-899 WIANRLGDT
+899 WIANRLGHT
-908 NAPTEGVMKQLLV
+908 NAPTKGVMKQISV

-941 DREKAIDLFRAFLG
+941 DREEAIDLFRAFLG
-955 FRPFRLSHNDL
+955 FQPLYHLSFNQL
-966 VDAYNHLRDPRKS
+966 ADANNRLRDPRKS
-979 FRRQVPFSPSIRLM
+979 FRRQVPFSPSVRLV

-1013 DNQQLVSRVMMLKP
+1013 DNQQLVSRVRMLKP
-1027 GQKADNLH
+1027 GQRADDLH

-1075 SDDWQFPTNKFPNI
+1075 SDDWQFLTNKFPNI

-1116 QGGNERLRLLT
+1116 QGGDERLRLLT

-1141 YDGRSYSFQTL
+1141 YDGRSYPFQTL
-1152 AVDVDPLTDE
+1152 AVDPLTDE
-1162 VVDTL
+1162 AVDTL
-1167 ALDSAVDGNKQ
+1167 ALDSGAVAGNKQ

-1185 TNWFRWAGSSGTHPT
+1185 TNWFKWAGSSGTHPT

-1241 QTNMPLDSILM
+1241 QTNMRPDLVQM
-1252 RDIRMPKG
+1252 RDIQTRDIQTPKG
-1260 LKPAV
+1260 PKPAR
-1265 YNALVIEP
+1265 YGSLTIEP

-1283 LANPDSDN
+1283 LANPDSGDN

-1331 SPFLDWTNSTVYR
+1331 SPFLKWTNSIVYR

-1430 IIIPAD
+1430 IVIPAD